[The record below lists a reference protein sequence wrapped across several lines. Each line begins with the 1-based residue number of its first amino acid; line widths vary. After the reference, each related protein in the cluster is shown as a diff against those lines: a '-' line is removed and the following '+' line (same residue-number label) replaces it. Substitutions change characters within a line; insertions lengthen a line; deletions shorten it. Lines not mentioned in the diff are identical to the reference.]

1 MATADA
7 SGPFQWPLIDGM
19 VAANG
24 AGDVAVESK
33 RCCKSR
39 LGSFSRWF
47 PERRAGSRIL
57 PDSRVERG
65 AERHNAPYGKALA
78 AVVWEKSRNWCYDKS
93 AGCLLSRLGLRIGI
107 TVVGK
112 NRGRRF

>member
-19 VAANG
+19 DAVNG

-39 LGSFSRWF
+39 LVSFSRWF
-47 PERRAGSRIL
+47 PERRAGSVSY

-65 AERHNAPYGKALA
+65 AERHNALMENHWRRSSGN
-78 AVVWEKSRNWCYDKS
+78 S
-93 AGCLLSRLGLRIGI
+93 
-107 TVVGK
+107 
-112 NRGRRF
+112 RGRGIPENRLLKVPV